1 MFLTTNRVTDFDE
14 AMQSRIHLTLKYSA
28 LGVDTRKG
36 IWTSFLKT
44 AKTIKGEAIFT
55 ANELDELA
63 RKGLNGREVGFVSHE
78 SFVSEIYTDIPD
90 QKYGTSSARTSG
102 P

>member
-1 MFLTTNRVTDFDE
+1 MFFTTNRVIDFDE

-28 LGVDTRKG
+28 LGVNTRKG

-44 AKTIKGEAIFT
+44 AKTIKGEAIYT
-55 ANELDELA
+55 VEELNELA
-63 RKGLNGREVGFVSHE
+63 RKCLNGQEVSFVSYE
-78 SFVSEIYTDIPD
+78 SSVSEIYTDIAN
-90 QKYGTSSARTSG
+90 QKYSTSSARTSG